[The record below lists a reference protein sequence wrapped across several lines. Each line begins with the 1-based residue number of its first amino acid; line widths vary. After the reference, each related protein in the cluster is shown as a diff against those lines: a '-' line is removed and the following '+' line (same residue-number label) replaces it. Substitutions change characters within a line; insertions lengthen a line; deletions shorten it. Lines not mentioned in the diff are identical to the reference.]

1 MIGQILIGETNG
13 QGAQTTLF
21 YPSNMANSFLPAA
34 HTILNNLQ
42 FKADKLPLE
51 PSQGWGACDLMQ
63 IYSRILIRPSFWHGW
78 FGLVSAF
85 RQQSAWVPAWSM
97 QSYQPAKGLRGA
109 MVGLLSF
116 ILVVG
121 SASMALGQF
130 SDLSKVG
137 QGSSVPKG
145 VSRLGEYEVTWVKSP
160 IDDQQLFEIA
170 SPTIFDRS
178 NPPKGR
184 IPVEIRAKAIE
195 ERLDR
200 ELLRVAET
208 RKSATSQ
215 PSTVEIATLN
225 NRPFLLV
232 TNPQKSRPLKL
243 VTVTE
248 PDAEYHSE
256 TLQTLAEQWRTILQK
271 EVNRQADLLH
281 PQVLFPRIGQAFLI
295 LLAMLTTTA
304 VIWGLRRLI
313 LHRQRALKPQ
323 RQSQIPGTQVAISN
337 TPAVPEDDYP
347 EERQP
352 GAIASNRGGFWG
364 RLQLPLNFQRQLGL
378 YGFLQ
383 WLTFWLLVVIWYFG
397 TYAIL
402 SRIPILMKYSGWALA
417 GPLQLLFIWFSLSL
431 TIRICRWLVDWSMNA
446 LQSSAYLSLG
456 DTQRQSLRIST
467 VTTALQGL
475 ITFVFLA
482 IGVVWT
488 LDVLGIPTSSILA
501 GGAILGLVVSFS
513 SQNLIK
519 DLVNGCLILAEDQF
533 AVGDVIDLGDASGM
547 VETMNLRITQLRNSD
562 GELITVPNSAIIKVR
577 NLTRSWSRVN
587 FSIDVAYQT
596 DPEKA
601 LSVMQEVAQKLY
613 DDPEWQNKIVAEPTV
628 LGIDSVSHSGM
639 TITTWIQTEPGEQLA
654 VGREFRLR
662 VRRALEENGIEIG
675 TPRQTYALESSSTE
689 ANDQRKGLT
698 EDAIAQE

>member
-1 MIGQILIGETNG
+1 
-13 QGAQTTLF
+13 
-21 YPSNMANSFLPAA
+21 
-34 HTILNNLQ
+34 
-42 FKADKLPLE
+42 
-51 PSQGWGACDLMQ
+51 MQ
-63 IYSRILIRPSFWHGW
+63 IFSGILIRPSFW
-78 FGLVSAF
+78 FGLVPAF
-85 RQQSAWVPAWSM
+85 RQQLAWVPAWSM
-97 QSYQPAKGLRGA
+97 QSSQSPKGLRWA
-109 MVGLLSF
+109 SVGLLSF

-130 SDLSKVG
+130 SDLSKMG

-170 SPTIFDRS
+170 APTIFDRS

-200 ELLRVAET
+200 ELLRLAET
-208 RKSATSQ
+208 RKSAISQ

-225 NRPFLLV
+225 NRPLLLV

-256 TLQTLAEQWRTILQK
+256 TLQTLAEQWRTVLQK
-271 EVNRQADLLH
+271 EVNRQADLLN
-281 PQVLFPRIGQAFLI
+281 PQVFFPRIGQAFLI
-295 LLAMLTTTA
+295 LLAMLITTA

-313 LHRQRALKPQ
+313 RRRQGALQPQ
-323 RQSQIPGTQVAISN
+323 GQSQIPGAQVAISDI
-337 TPAVPEDDYP
+337 PAVPPEDTSP
-347 EERQP
+347 EERP
-352 GAIASNRGGFWG
+352 NGAIASNRAGFWG
-364 RLQLPLNFQRQLGL
+364 RLQSPLNFQRQLGL
-378 YGFLQ
+378 YSFLQ

-417 GPLQLLFIWFSLSL
+417 APLQLLFIWFSLSL
-431 TIRICRWLVDWSMNA
+431 TIRICKWLVDWIVNA
-446 LQSSAYLSLG
+446 LQSSAYLSFG
-456 DTQRQSLRIST
+456 ETQRQSLRIST
-467 VTTALQGL
+467 VTTALKGL
-475 ITFVFLA
+475 ITFIFLA

-488 LDVLGIPTSSILA
+488 LDLLDIPTSSILA
-501 GGAILGLVVSFS
+501 GGAILGLAVSFS
-513 SQNLIK
+513 SQSLIK

-613 DDPEWQNKIVAEPTV
+613 DDPEWQNKIVAQPTV

-639 TITTWIQTEPGEQLA
+639 KITTWIQTEPGEQLA

-675 TPRQTYALESSSTE
+675 APRQTYALESSSTE
-689 ANDQRKGLT
+689 ADDQRKGLT
-698 EDAIAQE
+698 ENAIAQE

>member
-1 MIGQILIGETNG
+1 
-13 QGAQTTLF
+13 
-21 YPSNMANSFLPAA
+21 
-34 HTILNNLQ
+34 
-42 FKADKLPLE
+42 
-51 PSQGWGACDLMQ
+51 MQ
-63 IYSRILIRPSFWHGW
+63 IYSLILIRPSFWHGW

-97 QSYQPAKGLRGA
+97 QSYQPAKGLRWA

-215 PSTVEIATLN
+215 PSTLEIATLN
-225 NRPFLLV
+225 NRPLLLV

-271 EVNRQADLLH
+271 EVNRQADLLN
-281 PQVLFPRIGQAFLI
+281 PQVFFPRIGQAFLI

-304 VIWGLRRLI
+304 VIWRLRRLI
-313 LHRQRALKPQ
+313 LHRQRALQPQ

-337 TPAVPEDDYP
+337 TPAVPEDASP

-364 RLQLPLNFQRQLGL
+364 RLQSPLNFQRQLGL

-675 TPRQTYALESSSTE
+675 TPRQTYALESPSTE

>member
-1 MIGQILIGETNG
+1 
-13 QGAQTTLF
+13 
-21 YPSNMANSFLPAA
+21 
-34 HTILNNLQ
+34 
-42 FKADKLPLE
+42 
-51 PSQGWGACDLMQ
+51 MQ
-63 IYSRILIRPSFWHGW
+63 IFSGILIRPSFW
-78 FGLVSAF
+78 FGLVPAF
-85 RQQSAWVPAWSM
+85 RQQLAWVPAWSM
-97 QSYQPAKGLRGA
+97 QSSQPPKGLRWVS
-109 MVGLLSF
+109 VGLLSF

-130 SDLSKVG
+130 SDLSKMG
-137 QGSSVPKG
+137 QESSVQKG

-195 ERLDR
+195 ERLER
-200 ELLRVAET
+200 ELLRLAET
-208 RKSATSQ
+208 RKSAISQ

-225 NRPFLLV
+225 NRPLLLV

-271 EVNRQADLLH
+271 EVNRQADLLN
-281 PQVLFPRIGQAFLI
+281 PQVFFPRIGQAFLI
-295 LLAMLTTTA
+295 LLAMLITTA

-313 LHRQRALKPQ
+313 RRRQGALQPQ
-323 RQSQIPGTQVAISN
+323 GQSQIPGAQVAISDI
-337 TPAVPEDDYP
+337 PAVPPEDTSP
-347 EERQP
+347 EERP
-352 GAIASNRGGFWG
+352 NGAIASNRAGFWG
-364 RLQLPLNFQRQLGL
+364 RLQSPLNFQRQLGL
-378 YGFLQ
+378 YSFLQ

-417 GPLQLLFIWFSLSL
+417 APLQLLFIWFSLSL
-431 TIRICRWLVDWSMNA
+431 TIRICKWLVDWIVNA
-446 LQSSAYLSLG
+446 LQSSAYLSFG
-456 DTQRQSLRIST
+456 ETQRQSLRIST

-475 ITFVFLA
+475 ITFIFLA

-488 LDVLGIPTSSILA
+488 LDLLDIPTSSILA
-501 GGAILGLVVSFS
+501 GGAILGLAVSFS
-513 SQNLIK
+513 SQSLIK

-639 TITTWIQTEPGEQLA
+639 TITTWIQTEPGEQWA

-662 VRRALEENGIEIG
+662 VRRVLEENGIEIG
-675 TPRQTYALESSSTE
+675 MPRQAYALESSSTE

>member
-1 MIGQILIGETNG
+1 
-13 QGAQTTLF
+13 
-21 YPSNMANSFLPAA
+21 
-34 HTILNNLQ
+34 
-42 FKADKLPLE
+42 
-51 PSQGWGACDLMQ
+51 MQ
-63 IYSRILIRPSFWHGW
+63 IFSGILIRPSFW
-78 FGLVSAF
+78 FGLVPAF
-85 RQQSAWVPAWSM
+85 RQQLAWVPAWSM
-97 QSYQPAKGLRGA
+97 QSSQPPKGLRWVS
-109 MVGLLSF
+109 VGLLSF

-130 SDLSKVG
+130 SDLSKMG
-137 QGSSVPKG
+137 QESSVQKG

-195 ERLDR
+195 ERLER
-200 ELLRVAET
+200 ELLRLAET
-208 RKSATSQ
+208 RKSAISQ

-225 NRPFLLV
+225 NRPLLLV

-271 EVNRQADLLH
+271 EVNRQADLLN
-281 PQVLFPRIGQAFLI
+281 PQVFFPRIGQAFLI
-295 LLAMLTTTA
+295 LLAMLITTA

-313 LHRQRALKPQ
+313 RRRQGALQPQ
-323 RQSQIPGTQVAISN
+323 GQSQIPGAQVAISDI
-337 TPAVPEDDYP
+337 PAVPPEDTSP
-347 EERQP
+347 EERP
-352 GAIASNRGGFWG
+352 NGAIASNRAGFWG
-364 RLQLPLNFQRQLGL
+364 RLQSPLNFQRQLGL
-378 YGFLQ
+378 YSFLQ

-417 GPLQLLFIWFSLSL
+417 APLQLLFIWFSLSL
-431 TIRICRWLVDWSMNA
+431 TIRICKWLVDWIVNA
-446 LQSSAYLSLG
+446 LQSSAYLSFG
-456 DTQRQSLRIST
+456 ETQRQSLRIST
-467 VTTALQGL
+467 VTTALKGL
-475 ITFVFLA
+475 ITLIFLA

-488 LDVLGIPTSSILA
+488 LDLLDIPTSSILA
-501 GGAILGLVVSFS
+501 GGAILGLAVSFS
-513 SQNLIK
+513 SQSLIK

-533 AVGDVIDLGDASGM
+533 AVGDFVDLGDASGM

-639 TITTWIQTEPGEQLA
+639 TITTWIQTEPGEQWA

-675 TPRQTYALESSSTE
+675 MPRQAYALESSSTE

>member
-1 MIGQILIGETNG
+1 
-13 QGAQTTLF
+13 
-21 YPSNMANSFLPAA
+21 
-34 HTILNNLQ
+34 
-42 FKADKLPLE
+42 
-51 PSQGWGACDLMQ
+51 MQ
-63 IYSRILIRPSFWHGW
+63 IFSGILIRPSFW
-78 FGLVSAF
+78 FGLVPAF
-85 RQQSAWVPAWSM
+85 RQQLAWVPAWSM
-97 QSYQPAKGLRGA
+97 QSSQPPKGLRWVS
-109 MVGLLSF
+109 VGLLSF

-130 SDLSKVG
+130 SDLSKMG
-137 QGSSVPKG
+137 QESSVQKG

-195 ERLDR
+195 ERLER
-200 ELLRVAET
+200 ELLRLAET
-208 RKSATSQ
+208 RKSAISQ

-225 NRPFLLV
+225 NRPLLLV

-271 EVNRQADLLH
+271 EVNRQADLLN
-281 PQVLFPRIGQAFLI
+281 PQVFFPRIGQAFLI
-295 LLAMLTTTA
+295 LLAMLITTA

-313 LHRQRALKPQ
+313 RRRQGALQPQ
-323 RQSQIPGTQVAISN
+323 GQSQIPGAQVAISDI
-337 TPAVPEDDYP
+337 PAVPPEDTSP
-347 EERQP
+347 EERP
-352 GAIASNRGGFWG
+352 NGAIASNRAGFWG
-364 RLQLPLNFQRQLGL
+364 RLQSPLNFQRQLGL
-378 YGFLQ
+378 YSFLQ

-417 GPLQLLFIWFSLSL
+417 APLQLLFIWFSLSL
-431 TIRICRWLVDWSMNA
+431 TIRICKWLVDWIVNA
-446 LQSSAYLSLG
+446 LQSSAYLSFG
-456 DTQRQSLRIST
+456 ETQRQSLRIST
-467 VTTALQGL
+467 VTTALKGL
-475 ITFVFLA
+475 ITLIFLA

-488 LDVLGIPTSSILA
+488 LDLLDIPTSSILA
-501 GGAILGLVVSFS
+501 GGAILGLAVSFS
-513 SQNLIK
+513 SQSLIK

-639 TITTWIQTEPGEQLA
+639 TITTWIQTEPGEQWA

-662 VRRALEENGIEIG
+662 VRRVLEENGIEIG
-675 TPRQTYALESSSTE
+675 MPRQAYALESSSTE

>member
-271 EVNRQADLLH
+271 EVNRQADLLN

-337 TPAVPEDDYP
+337 TPAAPEDASP

>member
-1 MIGQILIGETNG
+1 
-13 QGAQTTLF
+13 
-21 YPSNMANSFLPAA
+21 
-34 HTILNNLQ
+34 
-42 FKADKLPLE
+42 
-51 PSQGWGACDLMQ
+51 MQ
-63 IYSRILIRPSFWHGW
+63 IFSGILIRPSFW
-78 FGLVSAF
+78 FGLVPAF
-85 RQQSAWVPAWSM
+85 RQQLAWVPAWSM
-97 QSYQPAKGLRGA
+97 QSSQPPKGLRWVS
-109 MVGLLSF
+109 VGLLSF

-130 SDLSKVG
+130 SDLSKMG
-137 QGSSVPKG
+137 QESSVQKG

-195 ERLDR
+195 ERLER
-200 ELLRVAET
+200 ELLRLAET
-208 RKSATSQ
+208 RKSAISQ

-225 NRPFLLV
+225 NRPLLLV

-271 EVNRQADLLH
+271 EVNRQADLLN
-281 PQVLFPRIGQAFLI
+281 PQVFFPRIGQAFLI
-295 LLAMLTTTA
+295 LLAMLITTA

-313 LHRQRALKPQ
+313 RRRQGALQPQ
-323 RQSQIPGTQVAISN
+323 GQSQIPGAQVAISDI
-337 TPAVPEDDYP
+337 PAVPPEDTSP
-347 EERQP
+347 EERP
-352 GAIASNRGGFWG
+352 NGAIASNRAGFWG
-364 RLQLPLNFQRQLGL
+364 RLQSPLNFQRQLGL
-378 YGFLQ
+378 YSFLQ

-417 GPLQLLFIWFSLSL
+417 APLQLLFIWFSLSL
-431 TIRICRWLVDWSMNA
+431 TIRICKWLVDWIVNA
-446 LQSSAYLSLG
+446 LQSSAYLSFG
-456 DTQRQSLRIST
+456 ETQRQSLRIST
-467 VTTALQGL
+467 VTTALKGL
-475 ITFVFLA
+475 ITLIFLA

-488 LDVLGIPTSSILA
+488 LDLLDIPTSSILA
-501 GGAILGLVVSFS
+501 GGAILGLAVSFS
-513 SQNLIK
+513 SQSLIK

-639 TITTWIQTEPGEQLA
+639 TITTWIQTEPGEQWA

-675 TPRQTYALESSSTE
+675 MPRQAYALESSSTE

>member
-1 MIGQILIGETNG
+1 
-13 QGAQTTLF
+13 
-21 YPSNMANSFLPAA
+21 
-34 HTILNNLQ
+34 
-42 FKADKLPLE
+42 
-51 PSQGWGACDLMQ
+51 MQ
-63 IYSRILIRPSFWHGW
+63 IFSGILIRPSFW
-78 FGLVSAF
+78 FGLVPAF
-85 RQQSAWVPAWSM
+85 RQQLAWVPAWSM
-97 QSYQPAKGLRGA
+97 QSSQPPKGLRWVS
-109 MVGLLSF
+109 VGLLSF

-130 SDLSKVG
+130 SDLSKMG

-195 ERLDR
+195 ERLER
-200 ELLRVAET
+200 ELLRLAET
-208 RKSATSQ
+208 RKSAISQ

-225 NRPFLLV
+225 NRPLLLV

-271 EVNRQADLLH
+271 EVNRQADLLN
-281 PQVLFPRIGQAFLI
+281 PQVFFPRIGQAFLI
-295 LLAMLTTTA
+295 LLAMLITTA

-313 LHRQRALKPQ
+313 RRRQGALQPQ
-323 RQSQIPGTQVAISN
+323 GQSQIPGAQVAISDI
-337 TPAVPEDDYP
+337 PAVPPEDTSP
-347 EERQP
+347 EERP
-352 GAIASNRGGFWG
+352 NGAIASNRAGFWG
-364 RLQLPLNFQRQLGL
+364 RLQSPLHFQRQLEL
-378 YGFLQ
+378 YSFLQ

-417 GPLQLLFIWFSLSL
+417 APLQLLFIWFSLSL
-431 TIRICRWLVDWSMNA
+431 TIRICKWLVDWIVNA
-446 LQSSAYLSLG
+446 LQSSAYLSFG
-456 DTQRQSLRIST
+456 ETQRQSLRIST
-467 VTTALQGL
+467 VTTALKGL
-475 ITFVFLA
+475 ITLIFLA

-488 LDVLGIPTSSILA
+488 LDLLDIPTSSILA
-501 GGAILGLVVSFS
+501 GGAILGLAVSFS
-513 SQNLIK
+513 SQSLIK

-533 AVGDVIDLGDASGM
+533 AVGDFVDLGDASGM

-639 TITTWIQTEPGEQLA
+639 TITTWIQTEPGEQWA

-675 TPRQTYALESSSTE
+675 MPRQAYALESSSTE

>member
-1 MIGQILIGETNG
+1 
-13 QGAQTTLF
+13 
-21 YPSNMANSFLPAA
+21 
-34 HTILNNLQ
+34 
-42 FKADKLPLE
+42 
-51 PSQGWGACDLMQ
+51 MQ
-63 IYSRILIRPSFWHGW
+63 IYSGILIRPSFW

-85 RQQSAWVPAWSM
+85 RQQPAWVPAWSM
-97 QSYQPAKGLRGA
+97 QSSQPPKGLRWA
-109 MVGLLSF
+109 IVGLLSF

-121 SASMALGQF
+121 SASRALGQF
-130 SDLSKVG
+130 SDLSKMG

-200 ELLRVAET
+200 ELLRLAET
-208 RKSATSQ
+208 RKSGTSQ

-225 NRPFLLV
+225 NRPLLLV
-232 TNPQKSRPLKL
+232 TNPQKSRGLKL

-256 TLQTLAEQWRTILQK
+256 TLQTLAEQWRAILQK
-271 EVNRQADLLH
+271 EVNRQADLLN

-295 LLAMLTTTA
+295 LLAMLITTA

-313 LHRQRALKPQ
+313 RLRQRALQPQ
-323 RQSQIPGTQVAISN
+323 RQSQIPGAQVAISDI
-337 TPAVPEDDYP
+337 PAVPPEDASP
-347 EERQP
+347 EDRP
-352 GAIASNRGGFWG
+352 NGAIASNRAGFWG
-364 RLQLPLNFQRQLGL
+364 RLQSPLHFQRQLEL
-378 YGFLQ
+378 YSFLQ

-417 GPLQLLFIWFSLSL
+417 APLQLLFIWFSLSL
-431 TIRICRWLVDWSMNA
+431 TIRICKWLVDWSMNA
-446 LQSSAYLSLG
+446 LQSSAYLMSLG
-456 DTQRQSLRIST
+456 ETQRQSLRIST

-475 ITFVFLA
+475 ITFIFLA

-488 LDVLGIPTSSILA
+488 LDLLDIPTSSILA
-501 GGAILGLVVSFS
+501 GGAILGLAVSLS

-533 AVGDVIDLGDASGM
+533 AVGDFVDLGDASGM

-639 TITTWIQTEPGEQLA
+639 TITTWIQTEPGEQWA

-675 TPRQTYALESSSTE
+675 MPRQAYALESSSTE

>member
-1 MIGQILIGETNG
+1 
-13 QGAQTTLF
+13 
-21 YPSNMANSFLPAA
+21 
-34 HTILNNLQ
+34 
-42 FKADKLPLE
+42 
-51 PSQGWGACDLMQ
+51 MQ
-63 IYSRILIRPSFWHGW
+63 IFSGILIRPSFW
-78 FGLVSAF
+78 FGLVPAF
-85 RQQSAWVPAWSM
+85 RQQLAWVPAWSM
-97 QSYQPAKGLRGA
+97 QSSQPPKGLRWA
-109 MVGLLSF
+109 SVGLLSF

-130 SDLSKVG
+130 SDLSKMG
-137 QGSSVPKG
+137 QESSVQKG

-195 ERLDR
+195 ERLER
-200 ELLRVAET
+200 ELLRLAET
-208 RKSATSQ
+208 RKSAISQ

-225 NRPFLLV
+225 NRPLLLV

-271 EVNRQADLLH
+271 EVNRQADLLN
-281 PQVLFPRIGQAFLI
+281 PQVFFPRIGQAFLI
-295 LLAMLTTTA
+295 LLAMLITTA

-313 LHRQRALKPQ
+313 RRRQGALQPQ
-323 RQSQIPGTQVAISN
+323 GQSQIPGAQVAISDI
-337 TPAVPEDDYP
+337 PAVPPEDTSP
-347 EERQP
+347 EERP
-352 GAIASNRGGFWG
+352 NGAIASNRAGFWG
-364 RLQLPLNFQRQLGL
+364 RLQSPLNFQRQLGL
-378 YGFLQ
+378 YSFLQ

-417 GPLQLLFIWFSLSL
+417 APLQLLFIWFSLSL
-431 TIRICRWLVDWSMNA
+431 TIRICKWLVDWIVNA
-446 LQSSAYLSLG
+446 LQSSAYLSFG
-456 DTQRQSLRIST
+456 ETQRQSLRIST

-475 ITFVFLA
+475 ITFIFLA

-488 LDVLGIPTSSILA
+488 LDLLDIPTSSILA
-501 GGAILGLVVSFS
+501 GGAILGLAVSFS
-513 SQNLIK
+513 SQSLIK

-639 TITTWIQTEPGEQLA
+639 TITTWIQTEPGEQWA

-675 TPRQTYALESSSTE
+675 MPRQAYALESSSTE

>member
-1 MIGQILIGETNG
+1 
-13 QGAQTTLF
+13 
-21 YPSNMANSFLPAA
+21 
-34 HTILNNLQ
+34 
-42 FKADKLPLE
+42 
-51 PSQGWGACDLMQ
+51 MQ
-63 IYSRILIRPSFWHGW
+63 IFSGILIRPSFW
-78 FGLVSAF
+78 FGLVPAF
-85 RQQSAWVPAWSM
+85 RQQLAWVPAWSM
-97 QSYQPAKGLRGA
+97 QSSQPPKGLRWVS
-109 MVGLLSF
+109 VGLLSF

-130 SDLSKVG
+130 SDLSKMG
-137 QGSSVPKG
+137 QESSVQKG

-195 ERLDR
+195 ERLER
-200 ELLRVAET
+200 ELLRLAET
-208 RKSATSQ
+208 RKSAISQ

-225 NRPFLLV
+225 NRPLLLV

-271 EVNRQADLLH
+271 EVNRQADLLN
-281 PQVLFPRIGQAFLI
+281 PQVFFPRIGQAFLI
-295 LLAMLTTTA
+295 LLAMLITTA

-313 LHRQRALKPQ
+313 RRRQGALQPQ
-323 RQSQIPGTQVAISN
+323 GQSQIPGAQVAISDI
-337 TPAVPEDDYP
+337 PAVPPEDTSP
-347 EERQP
+347 EERP
-352 GAIASNRGGFWG
+352 NGAIASNRAGFWG
-364 RLQLPLNFQRQLGL
+364 RLQSPLNFQRQLGL
-378 YGFLQ
+378 YSFLQ

-417 GPLQLLFIWFSLSL
+417 APLQLLFIWFSLSL
-431 TIRICRWLVDWSMNA
+431 TIRICKWLVDWSMNA
-446 LQSSAYLSLG
+446 LQSSAYLMSLG
-456 DTQRQSLRIST
+456 ETQRQSLRIST

-475 ITFVFLA
+475 ITFIFLA

-488 LDVLGIPTSSILA
+488 LDLLDIPTSSILA
-501 GGAILGLVVSFS
+501 GGAILGLAVSFS
-513 SQNLIK
+513 SQSLIK

-639 TITTWIQTEPGEQLA
+639 TITTWIQTEPGEQWA

-662 VRRALEENGIEIG
+662 VRRVLEENGIEIG
-675 TPRQTYALESSSTE
+675 MPRQAYALESSSTE